1 MMMIDLSIHGSMEIK
16 NSKVKIPIFQ
26 TNDSFLKELDKS
38 SFIINEHRKSKAN
51 LIKD

>member
-16 NSKVKIPIFQ
+16 HSKVKIPIFQ